1 MEQSS
6 TQCNTGMKK
15 YYLQGKEISE
25 QQAKSIEVQNKA
37 YMKSNDLSL
46 GAKCKFI
53 TVINK

>member
-46 GAKCKFI
+46 WAKCKFI

>member
-46 GAKCKFI
+46 WAKCKF
-53 TVINK
+53 NNSYQ